1 MPLARKV
8 IIAALALLG
17 GLLLVVF
24 LFVYFSGDEGNTVE
38 LTAAESVGTGDPMQE
53 LLAAPLETG
62 DTVATNATGAE
73 EAGPIRVYVAG
84 AVQKPDVYPM
94 QDGDRLVDVVE
105 AAGGAT
111 KEADL
116 EQVNLAIRIKDEGY
130 YFIPYQNPASPADAV
145 EDEQQGNEA
154 VSAIPALAA
163 DLATGELPSEPTSDV
178 VDAGEIAGLVN
189 LNTATQAQLESLPGI
204 GPARAKA
211 ILAYREQNGPFQSI
225 DEITAV
231 SGIGQGIFDNLQSL
245 ITVGNSP

>member
-8 IIAALALLG
+8 IIAALALLS

-24 LFVYFSGDEGNTVE
+24 LFVYFSGDDGNAVE
-38 LTAAESVGTGDPMQE
+38 LTAAENAVIGDPTQE
-53 LLAAPLETG
+53 LLAASLETG
-62 DTVATNATGAE
+62 DTAATDATGAE

-84 AVQKPDVYPM
+84 AVQKPDVYAM

-111 KEADL
+111 AEANL
-116 EQVNLAIRIKDEGY
+116 EDVNLAVRIKDEGY
-130 YFIPYQNPASPADAV
+130 YFIPYQNPDEQPDSV
-145 EDEQQGNEA
+145 TDEQQGINGARE
-154 VSAIPALAA
+154 IPALAA
-163 DLATGELPSEPTSDV
+163 DLATGELPSEPTSDM
-178 VDAGEIAGLVN
+178 VDAGEASGLVN

-204 GPARAKA
+204 GPARAKS

-231 SGIGQGIFDNLQSL
+231 SGIGQGIFDSLQSL
-245 ITVGNSP
+245 ITVGNLP